1 MSFSKSSIEKVLAG
15 FGHVGQVRHL
25 GEQTDADE
33 VFDSLTLYGVTVKI
47 EKDELINMLKA
58 KEPVDEPEEWRGVEV
73 EDKEPEIV
81 PEIVSEILS
90 EEE

>member
-1 MSFSKSSIEKVLAG
+1 MSFSKSTIEKVLAD

-81 PEIVSEILS
+81 PEIVSE
-90 EEE
+90 EE

>member
-1 MSFSKSSIEKVLAG
+1 MSFSKSTIEKVLAE

-47 EKDELINMLKA
+47 EKEELINMLKA

-73 EDKEPEIV
+73 EEKEPEVV
-81 PEIVSEILS
+81 PEIVSE
-90 EEE
+90 E

>member
-81 PEIVSEILS
+81 PEVVS

>member
-1 MSFSKSSIEKVLAG
+1 MSFSKSTIEKVLAE

-73 EDKEPEIV
+73 EEKEPEIV
-81 PEIVSEILS
+81 PEIVPEILS

>member
-1 MSFSKSSIEKVLAG
+1 MSFSKSTIEKVLAE

-47 EKDELINMLKA
+47 EKEELINMLKA

-73 EDKEPEIV
+73 EEKEPDIV
-81 PEIVSEILS
+81 PEIVSE
-90 EEE
+90 E